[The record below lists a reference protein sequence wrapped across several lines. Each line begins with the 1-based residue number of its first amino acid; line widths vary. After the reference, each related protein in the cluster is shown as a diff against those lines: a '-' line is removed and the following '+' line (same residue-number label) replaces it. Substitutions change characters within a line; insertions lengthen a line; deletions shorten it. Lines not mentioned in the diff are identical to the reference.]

1 VSQGLSRFVESRG
14 FTAKIKVDSAGRKGK
29 IVTVI
34 DGLPKNK
41 LFLEAMTKDLKSSC
55 GAGGSFNM
63 DGRDGVVEI
72 QGDQRARIEAYLTKE
87 NIKFK

>member
-1 VSQGLSRFVESRG
+1 MAEGLSKFVESRG

-41 LFLEAMTKDLKSSC
+41 LFLEAMTKALKTSC
-55 GAGGSFNM
+55 GAGGNFSM

-72 QGDQRARIEAYLTKE
+72 QGDQRTKIEAYLTKE